1 MNIWHLFILAWF
13 GLCWVLEHALDIAL
27 TVSLAVILLVL
38 LSRCAHHDVGV
49 DRGPPALRY
58 LATCPV

>member
-1 MNIWHLFILAWF
+1 VTARRLLLVWL
-13 GLCWVLEHALDIAL
+13 GLRWVLEHALDLAL
-27 TVSLAVILLVL
+27 GAAFAVILVVL
-38 LSRCAHHDVGV
+38 FTRCTHRDVDV